1 MTESQAEGGSPPA
14 EGGPTKAEAQRSE
27 KPSAPGRKEAPSPAK
42 AEKKPEGGLEDLPL
56 VKAIRAFCGE
66 GVEEVSSFT
75 GKEDELTVVVRR
87 DLIHPLCRHLKDPH
101 GFNLLADLCGVH
113 YPDRDRPLE
122 VVYHLYAMERRE
134 RLRLKVRLGEEEAAP
149 TVTDIWRAAN
159 WLEREAY
166 DMVGI
171 SFEGH
176 PDLRRI
182 LLPDDWEG
190 HPLRKEYP
198 VRGDGFGLQ
207 WVERHIPP
215 AARPRAHR
223 E

>member
-1 MTESQAEGGSPPA
+1 MAESPA
-14 EGGPTKAEAQRSE
+14 EGGPAPPEGRPTTAEEKKSE
-27 KPSAPGRKEAPSPAK
+27 KPPAPGGKAAAPPAK
-42 AEKKPEGGLEDLPL
+42 AEKKAEGALEDLLL
-56 VKAIRAFCGE
+56 VKAIRAFLGE

-87 DLIHPLCRHLKDPH
+87 DLTHALCRHLKDQH
-101 GFNLLADLCGVH
+101 GFNLLADLCGAH

-122 VVYHLYAMERRE
+122 VVYHLFAMERRE
-134 RLRLKVRLGEEEAAP
+134 RLRLKVRLREEEAAP